1 MMRIMRTIIVVSL
14 LIGGLTIAGCDDDNN
29 TGYVNSSVQPDN
41 TKEEGGGIELEENMH
56 VLDSINVLTSRL
68 DTLGEAQ
75 RENAQSIANID
86 KELSELKGASHLI
99 DLISWIVVAIA
110 VVIAVV
116 SLVKLSS
123 INGRANRH
131 RKAIEELSTRINLL
145 EHKSANI
152 PARAK
157 TTYSGLSNSEYDKLA
172 SRIGKIERQ
181 LDKQSQDNTIAPQNV
196 SQARHL
202 SDIQRF
208 NNEQKGYFSLPT
220 QMSLTEAY
228 FKRLS
233 DTRDSDSRFT
243 VVVRDNNA
251 EFKPIEGTQ
260 YLNEIKSND
269 AIKMALEIQG
279 CLPTEA
285 NLMRVLMPGEAKKM
299 NGRWVITK
307 KATIYLQR

>member
-1 MMRIMRTIIVVSL
+1 MRTIIVVSL
-14 LIGGLTIAGCDDDNN
+14 LVGGLILAGCDDDNK
-29 TGYVNSSVQPDN
+29 TGYVNSSVQPEN
-41 TKEEGGGIELEENMH
+41 TNEEGEGIELEENMH

-75 RENAQSIANID
+75 RDNAQNIANID

-99 DLISWIVVAIA
+99 DLISWIVAAIA
-110 VVIAVV
+110 VVLAVV
-116 SLVKLSS
+116 SLVKLGS

-131 RKAIEELSTRINLL
+131 RKAIEEISSRIYIL
-145 EHKSANI
+145 EQKSADI
-152 PARAK
+152 PARTKA
-157 TTYSGLSNSEYDKLA
+157 TYSGLNNSEYNILA
-172 SRIGKIERQ
+172 SRISKIERQ
-181 LDKQSQDNTIAPQNV
+181 LDKLSQDNTTAPQNV
-196 SQARHL
+196 VQPRHL
-202 SDIQRF
+202 PNVQRF
-208 NNEQKGYFSLPT
+208 NNEQTGYFSLPA

-285 NLMRVLMPGEAKKM
+285 NLMKVLMPGEAKKM
-299 NGRWVITK
+299 DGRWVITK